1 MNELNKIY
9 QAILK
14 SWNVLIK
21 KDARLVVGLDGEEF
35 PIIIDDMSMYLPL
48 SEVLDSNIQDKVF
61 FHPACENITS
71 KETEVFKIIRRLS
84 VMRLLTEF
92 RKYPLIIMDIAS
104 KSKTK
109 KTWRQ
114 DVLDML
120 EPIKGVKR
128 TVRDELNELFGRMHV
143 EVQDGVDNRFIH
155 FKVTKGGGK
164 LRSTGQN
171 IFYKTK
177 VTFPFYNEMVKR
189 LARSEGQPD
198 NQLVDVN
205 GHSVSRGALNI
216 AVHLFQAII
225 PMCATPDDFESIATN
240 PTAARL
246 TSYLTAYVEVAE
258 QMNALQN
265 TFRGDFDKEGIYP
278 IDVAWAEQLELL
290 PELYRQVPVMDYNSH
305 NVHEEVSS
313 STNSGL
319 GDMLSVTSSQPGQQT
334 ATTQQPVMTQQP
346 QQVATTQQT
355 PAGEFVTTVP
365 PMQAGDQ
372 YQRTEI
378 DYNTN
383 RVYHYA
389 TNAHTGNMVMY
400 HCTRFGNLM
409 QRTET
414 APMQMQMMPGYQ
426 QGMYNMMPNGM
437 IGQQMQPM
445 MQYGMYQQTP
455 TAGQSINNMT
465 VNGGMNLTDGTF

>member
-14 SWNVLIK
+14 SWNVAIK
-21 KDARLVVGLDGEEF
+21 KDARLMVSLDGAEF
-35 PIIIDDMSMYLPL
+35 PIIIDDMNMYLPL
-48 SEVLDSNIQDKVF
+48 SEVLEENTQDKVF

-71 KETEVFKIIRRLS
+71 KETEVFKIVRRLS

-120 EPIKGVKR
+120 DPIKGVKR
-128 TVRDELNELFGRMHV
+128 VVRDELNELFARMHV

-155 FKVTKGGGK
+155 FKVSKGGGK
-164 LRSTGQN
+164 LKATGQN

-177 VTFPFYNEMVKR
+177 IAFPFYNEMVKR

-205 GHSVSRGALNI
+205 GFSISRGALNV
-216 AVHLFQAII
+216 AVHLFQTII
-225 PMCATPDDFESIATN
+225 PMVTTPDDFESIATN

-246 TSYLTAYVEVAE
+246 TSYLGAYVEIAE

-265 TFRGDFDKEGIYP
+265 TFRSDFDKEGIYP
-278 IDVAWAEQLELL
+278 VDVSWSEQLELL
-290 PELYRQVPVMDYNSH
+290 PELYRQVPMMDFNSH
-305 NVHEEVSS
+305 NVHEEVS
-313 STNSGL
+313 NSNSMS
-319 GDMLSVTSSQPGQQT
+319 DMLSVTSTQPNLGGNNNTQQQQT
-334 ATTQQPVMTQQP
+334 NINTPSS
-346 QQVATTQQT
+346 QQT

-365 PMQAGDQ
+365 PMQTGDQ

-378 DYNTN
+378 DYNSN

-389 TNAHTGNMVMY
+389 TNAHTGNMVIY

-414 APMQMQMMPGYQ
+414 QAMQQMQMMPGFNQ
-426 QGMYNMMPNGM
+426 PGQYNMMPQGM
-437 IGQQMQPM
+437 QQMQMYPQ
-445 MQYGMYQQTP
+445 MQNGYYNTSP
-455 TAGQSINNMT
+455 TAGMAMNNVT
-465 VNGGMNLTDGTF
+465 AGYVDHSNGSMSTF